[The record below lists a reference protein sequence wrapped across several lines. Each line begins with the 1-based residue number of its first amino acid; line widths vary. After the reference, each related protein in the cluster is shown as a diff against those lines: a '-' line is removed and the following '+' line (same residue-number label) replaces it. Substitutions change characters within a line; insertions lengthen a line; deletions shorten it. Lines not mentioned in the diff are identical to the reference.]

1 MVDLFEACAHVSF
14 TRSHRWG
21 RFETGAAVESRLP
34 SWDKL
39 LSVEKLAAHDHI
51 AVA

>member
-14 TRSHRWG
+14 ARGHRWG
-21 RFETGAAVESRLP
+21 RLETGAAVSSHLP

-39 LSVEKLAAHDHI
+39 LSVEKLIGHDHI